1 MDFDLTA
8 NLPVQRSVEV
18 DDLFPSVK
26 YSLFDLILNNLR
38 LILALE
44 RENEM
49 WLNLRSNHIHAPK
62 FALPKRP
69 TDIKVM

>member
-8 NLPVQRSVEV
+8 NLPVQRSVKV
-18 DDLFPSVK
+18 DHLFPSVK

-49 WLNLRSNHIHAPK
+49 WLNLRSNHIHAPE
-62 FALPKRP
+62 FAFPKRP